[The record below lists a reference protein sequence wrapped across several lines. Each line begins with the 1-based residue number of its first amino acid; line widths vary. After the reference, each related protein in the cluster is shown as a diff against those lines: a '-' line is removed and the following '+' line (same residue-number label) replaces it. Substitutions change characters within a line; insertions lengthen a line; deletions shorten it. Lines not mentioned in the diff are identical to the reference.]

1 MNIKV
6 FNLMLKI
13 DEKMFLVV
21 HKLCESLNAH
31 RMKAYV
37 IQSKSD
43 GKMKVGVS
51 AEN

>member
-1 MNIKV
+1 
-6 FNLMLKI
+6 MLRI
-13 DEKMFLVV
+13 NEKMFLVV

-31 RMKAYV
+31 RMKVYV

>member
-6 FNLMLKI
+6 FNLMLRI
-13 DEKMFLVV
+13 NEKKVLVV

>member
-1 MNIKV
+1 
-6 FNLMLKI
+6 MLRI
-13 DEKMFLVV
+13 NEKMFLVV